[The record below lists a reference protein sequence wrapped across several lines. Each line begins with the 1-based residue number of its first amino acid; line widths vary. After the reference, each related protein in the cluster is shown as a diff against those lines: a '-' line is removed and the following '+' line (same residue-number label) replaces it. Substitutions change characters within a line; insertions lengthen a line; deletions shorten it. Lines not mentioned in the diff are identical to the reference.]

1 MVENGYESKHAE
13 IVWVRPLNNGDFQ
26 LPWAARII
34 ERNGSKFKVSDEEG
48 NIVFV
53 DNTAIIKELHPSD
66 IKPVNDMIN
75 LYDLSEHSL
84 LRNIHLRYNEN
95 IIYTYVGGILVAV
108 NPYKNLNIYSED
120 FVCKYQGKRLFEQDP
135 HIFAIAAQALA
146 NLKRQLHNQCIV
158 ISGETGSGKTE
169 STKFLLNFL
178 AASSSKSSIGNKI
191 VQANPIL
198 EEFGNAKTTQNDNS
212 SRFGKYIEIFFR
224 KDGTMSSASMQHYL
238 LEKARIK
245 SQNLGDRNYH
255 IFYSLLAGLPQD
267 LKFKLKLTK
276 PDDYFYLK
284 QGSAFICEGRDEKEE
299 FSRLNKA
306 FSTLNFTD
314 KEISSIFQL
323 LAAVLH
329 IGNFTYISKDD
340 NDEDTQVKHDVHLNS
355 AIQLLFVEE
364 EHFVQAL
371 THKLLLVEGTKV
383 VSNMTIEQAKRNRDA
398 FAMSLY
404 NHLFSFI
411 LTTINK
417 SISNHKRSGSPSIG
431 ILDIF
436 GFENFTSNSFEQ
448 LCINYANEH
457 LQQFFVGHVFKLE
470 QQEYIQQNIQWE
482 SLSYEDNENVLGLI
496 SLNKMSILSILDE
509 QTKFPKGT
517 DRAILLKC
525 NQLHSHNANYIRPKA
540 EVNLVFGIKHYAGT
554 VSYSVEGFIEK
565 NVNVI
570 SLEWREVISESGSQF
585 LKDLF
590 IKELN
595 SGKSRHLT
603 LAGQYK
609 VSLESLMTTLG
620 SGTPFFIRCIKPNLT
635 KESNVFNRELVCQQL
650 RYAGMMETAKIRQ
663 TGYPIRYSYKQFVSR
678 YRVIVPGCPIINKI
692 IDVKETAKTI
702 CERYLNKEEYQFG
715 KTKIFLK
722 IPDEKLEC
730 IRDQIFSKSAVIL
743 QKHFKGA
750 LARVRFLRIRN
761 AAVVIQKYWRGY
773 KPRSN
778 FRVIQRG
785 YHRLKAVLRSRQ
797 LKHDYSKMRS
807 SIISLQ
813 ARCRGFLAR
822 KKVLNLKTM
831 KKPKIPPKPIPKP
844 RKNSLPKMWID
855 DFITNVFDNAIED
868 NNDPSELGKGL
879 TKANNHNNDS
889 VKEILEKPG
898 ILSFNKFAA
907 ANFMGNVNYKFTNK
921 VLDQPLLE
929 LVLPGDVMAANVI
942 WVTIL
947 RFMGDLEESTI
958 FKDTTPKTRK
968 TIMSQLQGTV
978 SRSFLNSQ
986 DYSKILD
993 AFKAE
998 ENKLVHDNFFSG
1010 RKLLKNLSL
1019 LHRNKLEREVKRAQL
1034 ELEDLKKSYEDWA
1047 VGSLSTLIEKL
1058 YFIIG
1063 HGILRPT
1070 LRDEIYCQICK
1081 QLTDNPD
1088 STSNMYGW
1096 ILMALCTSSFPP
1108 SPKLSPTLL
1117 HFLAKGGNM
1126 LGCLTRLQRTLE
1138 NGARSQPPTAFE
1150 LDALKNQEK
1159 MTVKIFLLDDSTVFL
1174 DVDSATTAKELCQG
1188 VRSKINLE
1196 DSFGFSIFVS
1206 MFGQTISLE
1215 SEKWFLMD
1223 AISQCEMRADE
1234 GGLPEI
1240 KAPWSVVFRREIFPP
1255 WQISVTDSVSINLT
1269 YIQIIKG
1276 IAIGDYKC
1284 SQQCELELLVAQH
1297 YYISCGKRLLPE
1309 ILDSFLKEVVP
1320 DLLLKRKHIN
1330 WAKAVSDSFNKSYFI
1345 KRKIPE
1351 EEVRIDVVNFAKK
1364 KWPLLFSRY
1373 YEVTQIAGYYLGSS
1387 DILLAINSDG
1397 IMLVKNSMEII
1408 MKITYIEIESF
1419 EFIAGTSNNKDKINI
1434 ATIHQHQFVFTSEY
1448 AAIIS
1453 TSINSVLDG
1462 LMLKSKYAVA
1472 IGDYSPP
1479 DESFLKLHTGDL
1491 IVLSNHE
1498 SNGKWMRGNH
1508 ADSGHIG
1515 EFPTK
1520 LVKILPCVEKPPVNI
1535 LVSYA
1540 EAIKAEKSEIKP
1552 TLLIKKHTL
1561 ETYASKYFRSDRFP
1575 AKGRKQELWQF
1586 SANKIFS
1593 PLHHGLSNLSHLITP
1608 MCTAIYHYMGDQV
1621 QHGQPHYTRAIFEP
1635 PLRFEVLCDELYCQ
1649 ILKQMTENTN
1659 ESSLN
1664 KGWELLLLTTC
1675 LYPPS
1680 SILINEVELWLN
1692 SRPCEMSGECL
1703 QRIKMAKFHGNSR
1716 KLPHHWLEVAAVQS
1730 RISILHPVTFP
1741 NNMEHVFEVNSFT
1754 KVKDIVEAVSN
1765 WLGLTTSEGF
1775 SLIVVYEDVATAL
1788 HANEFLFDAIL
1799 DACHFRITADGNF
1812 ETPKYEYDLMFVK
1825 KLWMNTYAGVD
1836 QTADLVCHY
1845 YQELPKYLAGSHNCT
1860 VNDAMYLGALIFIAD
1875 LDEGSLDVQKE
1886 ILKKLPNLIPEQL
1899 LQGLN
1904 PQEWLNGLIRSY
1916 EQNKILKSDEAKIMF
1931 LKETQKWPNFGS
1943 AFFIVYQSSSFQDEQ
1958 KTLVVNRNGVCLVYS
1973 STKEIIVFLPYSEI
1987 LNCDVTNLS
1996 ISLKTTKQSL
2006 TWYSKASMKIADLVN
2021 SYIEA
2026 YDTKYLLH

>member
-1 MVENGYESKHAE
+1 MK
-13 IVWVRPLNNGDFQ
+13 
-26 LPWAARII
+26 
-34 ERNGSKFKVSDEEG
+34 
-48 NIVFV
+48 
-53 DNTAIIKELHPSD
+53 
-66 IKPVNDMIN
+66 
-75 LYDLSEHSL
+75 
-84 LRNIHLRYNEN
+84 
-95 IIYTYVGGILVAV
+95 
-108 NPYKNLNIYSED
+108 
-120 FVCKYQGKRLFEQDP
+120 C
-135 HIFAIAAQALA
+135 
-146 NLKRQLHNQCIV
+146 
-158 ISGETGSGKTE
+158 
-169 STKFLLNFL
+169 
-178 AASSSKSSIGNKI
+178 
-191 VQANPIL
+191 
-198 EEFGNAKTTQNDNS
+198 
-212 SRFGKYIEIFFR
+212 
-224 KDGTMSSASMQHYL
+224 ASMQHYL

-255 IFYSLLAGLPQD
+255 IFYSLLAGLSQD
-267 LKFKLKLTK
+267 LKVQLKLSK
-276 PDDYFYLK
+276 PGDYFYLK
-284 QGSAFICEGRDEKEE
+284 QGSTFLCEGRDEKEE
-299 FSRLNKA
+299 FLRLSSA

-314 KEISSIFQL
+314 KETSSIFQL

-329 IGNFTYISKDD
+329 IGNFNYISKED
-340 NDEDTQVKHDVHLNS
+340 NDEGTQIIRDMHLQC
-355 AIQLLFVEE
+355 AIQLLSVEE
-364 EHFVQAL
+364 EHFIQVL
-371 THKLLLVEGTKV
+371 THRLLLVEGTKV
-383 VSNMTIEQAKRNRDA
+383 VSSMTIEQAKRNRDA

-436 GFENFTSNSFEQ
+436 GFENFASNSFEQ

-470 QQEYIQQNIQWE
+470 QQEYIQENIQWE
-482 SLSYEDNENVLGLI
+482 NLSYEDNEDVLGLI
-496 SLNKMSILSILDE
+496 GLNKMSILSILDE
-509 QTKFPKGT
+509 QTKFPKGS

-525 NQLHSHNANYIRPKA
+525 NQLHFNNKNYVKPKA
-540 EVNLVFGIKHYAGT
+540 EVSLLFGVKHYAGT

-565 NVNVI
+565 NVNVL
-570 SLEWREVISESGSQF
+570 SLEWREVIRESGSQF

-595 SGKSRHLT
+595 SEKGRPLT

-620 SGTPFFIRCIKPNLT
+620 ASTPFFIRCIKPNLT
-635 KESNVFNRELVCQQL
+635 KESDVFNRELVCQQL

-663 TGYPIRYSYKQFVSR
+663 TGYPIRYTYKQFVSR
-678 YRVIVPGCPIINKI
+678 YRMLVPGCPTINKI
-692 IDVKETAKTI
+692 ANVKQTAKTV
-702 CERYLNKEEYQFG
+702 CEKYLDKEEYQFG

-722 IPDEKLEC
+722 IPDEKLES
-730 IRDQIFSKSAVIL
+730 IRDQIFSKSAIVL
-743 QKHFKGA
+743 QKNFKAA
-750 LARVRFLRIRN
+750 LARVRFLRVRN
-761 AAVVIQKYWRGY
+761 AAITIQRYWRGY

-785 YHRLKAVLRSRQ
+785 YLRLKAVLRSRQ
-797 LKHDYSKMRS
+797 LKHNYNKMRS
-807 SIISLQ
+807 SVIRLQ
-813 ARCRGFLAR
+813 ARCRGILAR

-831 KKPKIPPKPIPKP
+831 KKPKVAPKPIPKP

-868 NNDPSELGKGL
+868 KHVSGELRTDPIQASNNTD
-879 TKANNHNNDS
+879 A

-898 ILSFNKFAA
+898 ILSFKKFAA
-907 ANFMGNVNYKFTNK
+907 ANFMGNVNYQYTNK

-929 LVLPGDVMAANVI
+929 ISSPGDVMAANVI
-942 WVTIL
+942 WVTLL
-947 RFMGDLEESTI
+947 RFMGDLKESTI
-958 FKDTTPKTRK
+958 LKETTPKTRK
-968 TIMSQLQGTV
+968 TIMSRLQGTV
-978 SRSFLNSQ
+978 SKSFLNSQ
-986 DYSKILD
+986 DYLNILN

-998 ENKLVHDNFFSG
+998 ENKLVHDNFYIG
-1010 RKLLKNLSL
+1010 RKRLKNLSL

-1034 ELEDLKKSYEDWA
+1034 ELEDLKKSYEEWA

-1088 STSNMYGW
+1088 PTSNMYGW
-1096 ILMALCTSSFPP
+1096 ILITLCVSTFPP

-1150 LDALKNQEK
+1150 LNALKNQEK
-1159 MTVKIFLLDDSTVFL
+1159 MTVQIFLLDDSSIIL
-1174 DVDSATTAKELCQG
+1174 DVDPATTAKELCQG
-1188 VRSKINLE
+1188 VCSKINLE

-1215 SEKWFLMD
+1215 SGKWFLMD
-1223 AISQCEMRADE
+1223 AISQCEMKADE

-1255 WQISVTDSVSINLT
+1255 WEISVTDSVSINLT

-1320 DLLLKRKHIN
+1320 ELLLKRKHIN

-1373 YEVTQIAGYYLGSS
+1373 YEVTQTAGYYLGSS
-1387 DILLAINSDG
+1387 DLLLGVNSDG
-1397 IMLVKNSMEII
+1397 IILVKNSMEII

-1419 EFIAGTSNNKDKINI
+1419 KFIAGNSNDKDKIHI
-1434 ATIHQHQFVFTSEY
+1434 FTIHQLQFVFTSEY

-1453 TSINSVLDG
+1453 TSINSILDG

-1498 SNGKWMRGNH
+1498 SDGKWMRGNQ

-1515 EFPTK
+1515 EFPRK

-1535 LVSYA
+1535 LASYA
-1540 EAIKAEKSEIKP
+1540 EAIKADKSEIKP

-1561 ETYASKYFRSDRFP
+1561 EVYASKYFRSDRYP
-1575 AKGRKQELWQF
+1575 AKGHKQELWQF
-1586 SANKIFS
+1586 SSDKIFS
-1593 PLHHGLSNLSHLITP
+1593 PLHRGLSNLSHLITP
-1608 MCTAIYHYMGDQV
+1608 MCTAILHYMGDRV
-1621 QHGQPHYTRAIFEP
+1621 QQGQPNHTRTIFEP
-1635 PLRFEVLCDELYCQ
+1635 PLQFEVLRDELYCQ
-1649 ILKQMTENTN
+1649 LLKQMTENMN
-1659 ESSLN
+1659 ESSLK
-1664 KGWELLLLTTC
+1664 KGWDLLLLTTC
-1675 LYPPS
+1675 LFPPS
-1680 SILINEVELWLN
+1680 SILIKEVELWLN

-1703 QRIKMAKFHGNSR
+1703 QRIKMAKFHESSR
-1716 KLPHHWLEVAAVQS
+1716 KFPHHWLEVAAVQN

-1741 NNMEHVFEVNSFT
+1741 NNMEQVFEVNSFT
-1754 KVKDIVEAVSN
+1754 KVKEIVDTISN

-1775 SLIVVYEDVATAL
+1775 SVIVVFEDVATAL
-1788 HANEFLFDAIL
+1788 PANEFLFDAIL
-1799 DACHFRITADGNF
+1799 DACHFPFTAAGNF

-1836 QTADLVCHY
+1836 ETADLVCHY

-1875 LDEGSLDVQKE
+1875 LDESRSSLNVPNE
-1886 ILKKLPNLIPEQL
+1886 ILIKVPNLIPEQL
-1899 LQGLN
+1899 VNGLN
-1904 PQEWLNGLIRSY
+1904 PQEWLNGLIRAY
-1916 EQNKILKSDEAKIMF
+1916 EQNKILKNDEAKIMF
-1931 LKETQKWPNFGS
+1931 LKETQNWPNFGS
-1943 AFFIVYQSSSFQDEQ
+1943 AFFIVYHSSSFQDEQ
-1958 KTLVVNRNGVCLVYS
+1958 KTLVVNRNGVCLVFS
-1973 STKEIIVFLPYSEI
+1973 STKEIIVFLTYSEI
-1987 LNCDVTNLS
+1987 LNCDVTHLS
-1996 ISLKTTKQSL
+1996 ISLNTTKLSY
-2006 TWYSKASMKIADLVN
+2006 TWYSKASMKIADLIN